1 MLLGEHAEVDE
12 LPDPAIRAAPH
23 ARASQ
28 RTRRVPFDF
37 PAFAL
42 NPLSV
47 GAFNGIYYRA
57 QRTGERIVPLN
68 PYFYP
73 LDAILEWN
81 RIYGRRGFVQYQ
93 CVLPL
98 AESRAGLI
106 RLLREIAKA
115 GSGSFLAVLKRM
127 GPASFGLMSF
137 PLAGYT
143 LALDFPVSP
152 ANLALL
158 DRLDAITAEHG
169 GRIYLAKDGR
179 AKPNFSAGYPK
190 IDEFRAIRA
199 KYGLTTRFA
208 SCLSQRLEL

>member
-1 MLLGEHAEVDE
+1 MSTCRQLKNGNAE
-12 LPDPAIRAAPH
+12 
-23 ARASQ
+23 
-28 RTRRVPFDF
+28 
-37 PAFAL
+37 
-42 NPLSV
+42 
-47 GAFNGIYYRA
+47 
-57 QRTGERIVPLN
+57 
-68 PYFYP
+68 
-73 LDAILEWN
+73 
-81 RIYGRRGFVQYQ
+81 
-93 CVLPL
+93 C
-98 AESRAGLI
+98 
-106 RLLREIAKA
+106 KA
-115 GSGSFLAVLKRM
+115 GSGSFLGVLKRM

-179 AKPNFSAGYPK
+179 ATPNFSAGYPK

-208 SCLSQRLEL
+208 SRLSQRLEL